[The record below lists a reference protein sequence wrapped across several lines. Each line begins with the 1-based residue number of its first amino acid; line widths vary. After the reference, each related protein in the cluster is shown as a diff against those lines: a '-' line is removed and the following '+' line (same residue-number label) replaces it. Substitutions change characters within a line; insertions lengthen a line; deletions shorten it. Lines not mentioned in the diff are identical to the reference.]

1 MKLGIRFA
9 TGTVG
14 GRNNVYLYRF
24 GVCGHYSS
32 DPVGF
37 SNCGGGYLDCGQI
50 VVIYLIG
57 SLRNPDVPKVAASL
71 RAAGIEVFDDW
82 YAAGPDA
89 DDRWRDY
96 EIGRGRTY
104 IEALDG
110 LAANHVFDFDRC
122 HLKQCDAAL
131 LVLPAGK
138 SGHLELG
145 YVIGRGKRGYIL
157 LDSPDRWDV
166 MYRFATKV
174 TTDVQ
179 DIIADYSQATQ
190 QDREQDRDQ
199 RAWFTYYGP
208 R

>member
-1 MKLGIRFA
+1 M
-9 TGTVG
+9 
-14 GRNNVYLYRF
+14 
-24 GVCGHYSS
+24 
-32 DPVGF
+32 
-37 SNCGGGYLDCGQI
+37 
-50 VVIYLIG
+50 IYLIG

-122 HLKQCDAAL
+122 HLQQCDAAL

-179 DIIADYSQATQ
+179 DIIADYQA
-190 QDREQDRDQ
+190 
-199 RAWFTYYGP
+199 P
-208 R
+208 RMHCNYCGWQGNWVDLIQAGLRCELCPQCELEGFIGTR